1 MAIPQ
6 DDHGRRGERPVNKT
20 ALCLHFLLFVLLA
33 LSAWAMPRGPFVLV
47 VTHPNDP
54 PQKAISLI
62 AAAGGSFVGS
72 GGLPWISLAHAN
84 SEDFPARL
92 LRAGALL
99 VLNASLSAACS
110 QESLK

>member
-1 MAIPQ
+1 MAIRQ
-6 DDHGRRGERPVNKT
+6 EAYGRRGERPVNRA
-20 ALCLHFLLFVLLA
+20 ALCIHSLLFVVLV
-33 LSAWAMPRGPFVLV
+33 LSVWAIPRGHFVLV

-54 PQKAISLI
+54 PQKAMSLI

-72 GGLPWISLAHAN
+72 RGLPWISLAHAD

-99 VLNASLSAACS
+99 VLNASLSTVCS
-110 QESLK
+110 

>member
-1 MAIPQ
+1 MAIRQ
-6 DDHGRRGERPVNKT
+6 DDHGRRGERPVSKA
-20 ALCLHFLLFVLLA
+20 ALCIHFLLFILLVVFV
-33 LSAWAMPRGPFVLV
+33 WAIPRGPFVLV

-72 GGLPWISLAHAN
+72 RGLPWISLAHAD

-99 VLNASLSAACS
+99 VLNAGLSMTCS
-110 QESLK
+110 QEGSK

>member
-1 MAIPQ
+1 MAIRQ
-6 DDHGRRGERPVNKT
+6 ADYGRRGERPVNRA
-20 ALCLHFLLFVLLA
+20 ALCIYFLLFVVLV
-33 LSAWAMPRGPFVLV
+33 LSAWAVPRGPFVLV
-47 VTHPNDP
+47 ITHPNDP
-54 PQKAISLI
+54 QQRVMSLI

-72 GGLPWISLAHAN
+72 RGLPWISLAHAD

-99 VLNASLSAACS
+99 VLNASLSTACS